1 MKKFTKKKRKIK
13 LNNNYLISQI
23 KLHLSTMCIFISFYI
38 IIIIIFFCQHHDYTK
53 NLIPICLFA
62 NNYNKLLLLPSVK

>member
-23 KLHLSTMCIFISFYI
+23 KIHLSTICIFISFYI
-38 IIIIIFFCQHHDYTK
+38 IIIIFFCQYHDYTK
-53 NLIPICLFA
+53 I
-62 NNYNKLLLLPSVK
+62 